1 MINAHQYG
9 QIKSMLLRESHCN
22 STDIMDLISMFP
34 AMEVLFVQT
43 RPKAIP
49 YSQQK
54 TKRDKFPLPNADQPE
69 KRYLSRSFEKLQK
82 LNTLAYVP
90 HSNDFRLRS
99 GTEDFL
105 GPSRLLNLK
114 NLCNLT
120 SLSVLISAFTSP
132 SGSPT
137 DRLTVSPLEV
147 LPRSIMSLHI
157 IAGDHTS
164 KAVLGNT
171 PAYSARFQPRVA
183 ALGFMEELAGFL
195 PTEFPSLRQVEYI
208 WAVNR
213 LAVSHRC
220 DGRYLSCCDMHSS
233 IQALSPD
240 MDYSSKFEGI
250 VSPFKT
256 RFDSLELALN
266 SVGVTFKA
274 VEVRNYSDF
283 FDHWQQGRK

>member
-1 MINAHQYG
+1 
-9 QIKSMLLRESHCN
+9 
-22 STDIMDLISMFP
+22 MFP

-43 RPKAIP
+43 RPRPTLYSHEKAQRARIT
-49 YSQQK
+49 Q
-54 TKRDKFPLPNADQPE
+54 TNADQSE
-69 KRYLSRSFEKLQK
+69 KRYLSRSFERLHK

-90 HSNDFRLRS
+90 HSNNFRLRS

-105 GPSRLLNLK
+105 GPSRLLNLN

-137 DRLTVSPLEV
+137 GRLTFSPMQV

-164 KAVLGNT
+164 KLVLGNT
-171 PAYSARFQPRVA
+171 PAYSAWFQPRVA
-183 ALGFMEELAGFL
+183 ALGFMEELAEFR
-195 PTEFPSLRQVEYI
+195 PTEFPRLQQVEYI

-213 LAVSHRC
+213 LAVTYRC
-220 DGRYLSCCDMHSS
+220 DSASLLCCDMHAS

-240 MDYSSKFEGI
+240 TDYTSKYQGI
-250 VSPFKT
+250 VSPFKKW
-256 RFDSLELALN
+256 FDSLELAFN
-266 SVGVTFKA
+266 SVSVTFKA
-274 VEVRNYSDF
+274 VELKKYSDF
-283 FDHWQQGRK
+283 FDHWQQSRK